1 MIKNAVELSHL
12 YLKNYVKPGS
22 LAVDAT
28 CGNGGDTVM
37 LATLVGNNGKVF
49 GFDIQKEAIL
59 NTKNKI
65 EAEGF
70 SSRVSLFLDGH
81 ENMEQYLEHQ
91 TVDAFV
97 FNLGY
102 LPKGDHSIHTKGET
116 TVKALAIA
124 LKHLS
129 PTGVIALS
137 IYHGG
142 DSGFEE
148 RDAVLAYLESLDSH
162 QYNVILHSYINK
174 PNYPPLF
181 ALICHN
187 G

>member
-1 MIKNAVELSHL
+1 MMKNAVELSHF
-12 YLKNYVKPGS
+12 YLNEYVKNGS
-22 LAVDAT
+22 FVVDAT
-28 CGNGGDTVM
+28 CGNGGDTAF
-37 LATLVGNNGKVF
+37 LASLVGDDGKVF
-49 GFDIQKEAIL
+49 GFDIQKDAIISTQKRMDL
-59 NTKNKI
+59 
-65 EAEGF
+65 EGL
-70 SSRVSLFLDGH
+70 SSHVSLFQDGH
-81 ENMEQYLEHQ
+81 ENMEQYLGNQ

-116 TVKALAIA
+116 TIKALKIA

-129 PTGVIALS
+129 QTGVIALS

-148 RDAVLAYLESLDSH
+148 RDAVLAYLESLDSRK
-162 QYNVILHSYINK
+162 YNVILHSYVNK
-174 PNYPPLF
+174 PNFPPLF

-187 G
+187 S